1 MLSIDSA
8 ITVLSAVHADGHP
21 ADGCASCASGQS
33 RGPGDVEQ
41 TGESW
46 GEVGRSGEKWGEVG
60 SPNSR
65 CSFRDAKASWDLAIK
80 GQGPLPYY
88 K

>member
-1 MLSIDSA
+1 MP
-8 ITVLSAVHADGHP
+8 TVIQLMVVLVVLVARAGVRETWSKLGRA
-21 ADGCASCASGQS
+21 
-33 RGPGDVEQ
+33 
-41 TGESW
+41 GEKW
-46 GEVGRSGEKWGEVG
+46 GEVGRAGGKWGEVG